1 MKSREEATRSTT
13 KDEAERM
20 RPAPTLHADM
30 EVVRI
35 KSEMKRGVPIEEIL
49 FGDDEE

>member
-1 MKSREEATRSTT
+1 MKSREEATRRAT
-13 KDEAERM
+13 KNEAERM
-20 RPAPTLHADM
+20 QPAPTLHENM

-49 FGDDEE
+49 FGDGEE